1 MDSAEFRRVGHQ
13 IIDWIADYMDDVESW
28 PIRPRVKP
36 GEIMDKLPEAAP
48 ETPESMDDILRDFQD
63 IVMPGITHWQHPLF
77 MAYFPGISSPPAVL
91 GEILASG
98 IGVNGMMWETSPA
111 VTELENRVL
120 DWLRKASGLP
130 EGFHGVIQDTAS
142 TSTLCAAIAGRDHA
156 LARNPGADVT
166 KLAAYGSAEAH
177 SSVEKAVRLAGLD
190 PRNFRSIPVDE
201 TFAMR
206 PEALR
211 EAIAADKAR
220 GLIPA
225 FCVATLG
232 TTAVGGFDDLK
243 AIGPICDADHIWLHV
258 DAAWAGSALIL
269 PEYRAFADGIEHARS
284 LVVNPHKWLMTT
296 LDCSVLYV
304 RDVAAFTRAFTI
316 LPEYLKTPERGK
328 VTDYRDWGIALG
340 RRFRALKLW
349 FVLRSYGLENL
360 RDLIRGH
367 IAMAQDLAARI
378 ASDPD
383 FELLTG
389 PRLALFSF
397 RHRPPGL
404 SEETLNRHNDA
415 LIAALNQSGEVY
427 LTRITVGGR
436 TAIRV
441 SMGQVRL
448 APHHVDR
455 AWTLIRKMAR
465 ETMGQ
470 AAP

>member
-48 ETPESMDDILRDFQD
+48 EVPESMDDILRDFQD

-166 KLAAYGSAEAH
+166 KLTAYGSAEAH

-190 PRNFRSIPVDE
+190 PRNFRPIPVDE

-243 AIGPICDADHIWLHV
+243 AIGPICGADDIWLHV

-269 PEYRAFADGIEHARS
+269 PEHRAFAEGIEHARS

-328 VTDYRDWGIALG
+328 VTDYRDWGVALG

-360 RDLIRGH
+360 RNMIRGH
-367 IAMAQDLAARI
+367 IGMAQDLAARI
-378 ASDPD
+378 AKDPE

-404 SEETLNRHNDA
+404 SEEAVNRHNDA

-448 APHHVDR
+448 GPHHVDR

-470 AAP
+470 PVR

>member
-13 IIDWIADYMDDVESW
+13 MIDWIADYMDNVESW
-28 PIRPRVKP
+28 PIRPRVRP
-36 GEIMDKLPEAAP
+36 GEILAKLPEAAP
-48 ETPESMDDILRDFQD
+48 EAPQGMDDILRDFEE
-63 IVMPGITHWQHPLF
+63 IIMPGITHWQHPLF
-77 MAYFPGISSPPAVL
+77 MSYFPGISSPPAVL

-120 DWLRKASGLP
+120 GWLRQASGLP
-130 EGFHGVIQDTAS
+130 DGFEGVIQDTAS
-142 TSTLCAAIAGRDHA
+142 TSTLCAAIAARNQA
-156 LARNPGADVT
+156 LARAANADVT
-166 KLAAYGSAEAH
+166 RLTAYGSAEAH
-177 SSVEKAVRLAGLD
+177 SSVEKAARLAGLD
-190 PRNFRSIPVDE
+190 PRNFRAIPVDE
-201 TFAMR
+201 DFAMR
-206 PEALR
+206 PDALR
-211 EAIAADKAR
+211 AAIAEDKAR
-220 GLIPA
+220 GLVPA

-232 TTAVGGFDDLK
+232 TTAVGGFDDLT
-243 AIGPICDADHIWLHV
+243 AIGPICDADDIWLHV

-269 PEYRAFADGIEHARS
+269 PEHRGFAAGIEHARS

-296 LDCSVLYV
+296 LDCSVLYL
-304 RDVAAFTRAFTI
+304 RDVEAFTRAFTI

-360 RDLIRGH
+360 RAMIRSH
-367 IAMAQDLAARI
+367 IALAQDFAARL
-378 ASDPD
+378 AKEAD

-404 SEETLNRHNDA
+404 SEDALNRHNDA
-415 LIAALNQSGEVY
+415 LITALNQSGEVY

-441 SMGQVRL
+441 SMGQTRL
-448 APHHVDR
+448 AAHHVDR
-455 AWTLIRKMAR
+455 AFALILKTAR
-465 ETMGQ
+465 ATAEQ
-470 AAP
+470 AVK